1 MTTRSPLA
9 RDEYDRVP
17 ENSGGDTLEKTDCG
31 TCREKWWAF

>member
-9 RDEYDRVP
+9 RDEYDRAP
-17 ENSGGDTLEKTDCG
+17 ENSGSDAPRKNGLR

>member
-9 RDEYDRVP
+9 RDEYDRAP
-17 ENSGGDTLEKTDCG
+17 ENSGSDAPRKTDCG